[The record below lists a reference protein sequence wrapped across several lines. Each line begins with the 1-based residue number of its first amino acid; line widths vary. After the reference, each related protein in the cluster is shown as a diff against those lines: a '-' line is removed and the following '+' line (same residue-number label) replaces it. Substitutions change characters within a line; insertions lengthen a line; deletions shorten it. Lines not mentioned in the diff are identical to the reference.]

1 MAVGSLLFG
10 ACSSDENANGGKT
23 EGPEI
28 MKELS
33 FTEGETA
40 TSMGMNKFSFD
51 LFGEIV
57 AERLST
63 NAGDNVSFSPFSA
76 SMALAMMTNAF
87 DAESAA
93 KVSAV
98 MGFSDID
105 ELNST
110 SRKLLSHLPYVG
122 DNTIDM
128 SLANGVWVN
137 KDLTLSE
144 TFKNNIASNYFANV
158 ANVDFSSSS
167 TPKLINDW
175 CAEKTGDKIKD
186 IVSNDLTDTQVV
198 FLNTLY
204 FADGWSRPFDKNKTT
219 KEVFHSVVGD
229 KNVDMMHTSIDETSY
244 YETSDC
250 QVVNLKFKCGRYSM
264 AIVLPAEGREMKD
277 FISTFDYDEWTKAL
291 NVMKYSSYMVDL
303 SLPRFGVTQDLSLD
317 SALKSMGID
326 PSGARYTGL
335 GINSPLQTLVRQK
348 VYASFDEDGARVAA
362 ATISHGDMDN
372 MGAAYAEMNVN
383 RPFLALI
390 YNNET
395 ETILLASVIQNI

>member
-1 MAVGSLLFG
+1 MNRPKFGTFIVLSFMSLLFG

-175 CAEKTGDKIKD
+175 CAEKT
-186 IVSNDLTDTQVV
+186 
-198 FLNTLY
+198 
-204 FADGWSRPFDKNKTT
+204 ADGWSRPFDKNKTT

-244 YETSDC
+244 YETSDY